1 MPHIWT
7 INLNKHNFYTIKKQS
22 IMKTL
27 STLILAIL
35 FSLTINAQLEEVPT
49 LCNGLAFNERP
60 ILAVYDFE
68 VSARGARDASSSGMR
83 DMLANALG
91 NCGCFR
97 VAERKNLNSIQM
109 EQSLGLSGGF
119 NTNTTAQTGK
129 LSGAQIIVSAN
140 LTEFQEKESG
150 AGIGGF
156 ARKLGVGGVGMTKA
170 HVGMIIKLIDAETGI
185 TLASKSVEKKVKK
198 VGAIGGTGVMGAVVG
213 GAFYKSKAMA
223 DAIEETMIDALQ
235 YIVAEKAN
243 FPNAIDPNATA
254 SNNITRRSDCP
265 TLMGGNSPKV
275 MIVIPEQ
282 HIATKVPDPAGE
294 TEMIRKFLE
303 IGYDVVDPSQVVAI
317 YQKGSLNAE
326 IENPT
331 KAAELGKRFGADV
344 IIIGEAFSQ
353 KATQGSGNMLSC
365 RARLEA
371 RAIETATGR
380 ILAANGGHAGGVD
393 VAEFVAAK
401 AALRNAGSQM
411 ADYFIN
417 QLCGKNITINNNKIS
432 QNFGSGSSSKSLK
445 MTTSTQLAQV
455 KITVENANFMVYR
468 KLQKSFTK
476 TSKMECTDKS
486 LSNSQITMVISTS
499 KTVDDVADAL
509 MNVTGSA
516 LEITDLSD
524 RAISGRIN

>member
-1 MPHIWT
+1 LDYQFIQT
-7 INLNKHNFYTIKKQS
+7 QLKQS

-35 FSLTINAQLEEVPT
+35 FSITINAQLEEVPK
-49 LCNGLAFNERP
+49 LCKGVSFNQRP

-68 VSARGARDASSSGMR
+68 ISARGVRDASSSGMR

-97 VAERKNLNSIQM
+97 VAERKNLNSVQM
-109 EQSLGLSGGF
+109 EQSLGLGGGF

-129 LSGAQIIVSAN
+129 LAGAQIIVSAN
-140 LTEFQEKESG
+140 LTEFKEKESG

-170 HVGMIIKLIDAETGI
+170 HIGMIIKLIDAETGI
-185 TLASKSVEKKVKK
+185 TIASKSVEKKVKK

-213 GAFYKSKAMA
+213 AAFYKSKAMA
-223 DAIEETMIDALQ
+223 DAIEETMIEALQ

-243 FPNAIDPNATA
+243 FPQAIDPNAYA
-254 SNNITRRSDCP
+254 NNNITQASDCP
-265 TLMGGNSPKV
+265 TLNSGNVPRV

-282 HIATKVPDPAGE
+282 HISTRVPDPAGE

-303 IGYDVVDPSQVVAI
+303 IGYNVVDPDQVVAI
-317 YQKGSLNAE
+317 YQQGSLSAE
-326 IENPT
+326 IENPA

-353 KATQGSGNMLSC
+353 KATRGNGNMLSC
-365 RARLEA
+365 RARVEA

-380 ILAANGGHAGGVD
+380 ILAANGTHAGGVD
-393 VAEFVAAK
+393 IAEFVAAK
-401 AALRNAGSQM
+401 AALRNAGGQLG
-411 ADYFIN
+411 DYFIN
-417 QLCGKNITINNNKIS
+417 QLCEKNIKINKNKLS
-432 QNFGSGSSSKSLK
+432 QNFSGGSTHNSLK
-445 MTTSTQLAQV
+445 MNGGSQMSQV
-455 KITVENANFMVYR
+455 KITVENANFMMYR

-476 TSKMECTDKS
+476 SSQMECTNKT
-486 LSNSQITMVISTS
+486 LSNSQITLVISTS
-499 KTVDDVADAL
+499 KSVDDIADAL
-509 MNVTGSA
+509 IKVAGSQ
-516 LEITDLSD
+516 LEITDMTSNK
-524 RAISGRIN
+524 ISGRIN